1 MKEAKTTNSKNIVSR
16 VINSMKENKLDTES
30 NTVSEGDKIIEV
42 ISLSSRKDNLIRIDK
57 NIANNIDVLTE
68 NHDKTKGLSNEDKNL
83 IKNLIYF
90 MCFKRQTDI
99 FGFGELDP
107 HEFAE
112 LFGYNH
118 STFWKK
124 HQNPI
129 QLDGLSHEEKES
141 FYKLEQEDLRHHIFD
156 SIFENALY
164 WLHTNV
170 LRFKRAA
177 KDVIIDKE
185 TVSFVES
192 KSYVLLP
199 ELKLTVRRK
208 GKNEKYFYSYS
219 VDKNFIANLSLYYL
233 NCNKQSLI
241 ALRQSSLDD
250 LYLFLSNMRASI
262 VEKLRNTKEESYY
275 GSIDFE
281 FLCTLAQ
288 IKKFTKS
295 DPEHNNPPKEV
306 PAKKRKQLLITAL
319 NKINEKTELKFEVS
333 WQKKKPTDRWDYY
346 PIINF
351 MITREETITSPK
363 NHELI
368 EEKHEIFRQNLGHEL
383 WDVYKFI
390 GTATKANFFDWLN
403 DNSKDLKEKEMA
415 YRYANLKTY
424 GKSYTY
430 IDMAINSWL
439 KKLPTITSMENID
452 GGY

>member
-241 ALRQSSLDD
+241 ALRQREYTKQDRSGTV
-250 LYLFLSNMRASI
+250 YLPQY
-262 VEKLRNTKEESYY
+262 KETCRR
-275 GSIDFE
+275 I
-281 FLCTLAQ
+281 
-288 IKKFTKS
+288 
-295 DPEHNNPPKEV
+295 H
-306 PAKKRKQLLITAL
+306 
-319 NKINEKTELKFEVS
+319 
-333 WQKKKPTDRWDYY
+333 
-346 PIINF
+346 
-351 MITREETITSPK
+351 
-363 NHELI
+363 
-368 EEKHEIFRQNLGHEL
+368 
-383 WDVYKFI
+383 
-390 GTATKANFFDWLN
+390 
-403 DNSKDLKEKEMA
+403 
-415 YRYANLKTY
+415 
-424 GKSYTY
+424 
-430 IDMAINSWL
+430 
-439 KKLPTITSMENID
+439 
-452 GGY
+452 